1 MAIPLPTLGERK
13 YLQLWEFNK
22 KRNLKFWQP
31 CCQNLEIGAHKEREL
46 VEGGENLVVIVFC
59 SNIIISIDAFRILY
73 NPYIIIV
80 ISSPKSL

>member
-1 MAIPLPTLGERK
+1 MLPKFRNWGPQGESVSGR
-13 YLQLWEFNK
+13 
-22 KRNLKFWQP
+22 R
-31 CCQNLEIGAHKEREL
+31 R
-46 VEGGENLVVIVFC
+46 ENLVVIVFG